1 MFNKYLSLNHTFLQ
15 APVEPKTNVK
25 SKVFQIQI
33 NYLFEI
39 QNQKLLNAKEIGMS
53 LYASNKP
60 IYKYY
65 DAKHK
70 EYVKLQDKN
79 SKTIKGIKLIC
90 FMLFQTIL
98 QTEQKRN
105 L

>member
-1 MFNKYLSLNHTFLQ
+1 
-15 APVEPKTNVK
+15 
-25 SKVFQIQI
+25 
-33 NYLFEI
+33 
-39 QNQKLLNAKEIGMS
+39 MS

-79 SKTIKGIKLIC
+79 SKTIKGIKLI
-90 FMLFQTIL
+90 FYAIL
-98 QTEQKRN
+98 DNFANRTKKKSIN
-105 L
+105 KVG